1 MTFIDWWRKWLSVAS
16 YIFTTGIRDFAECW
30 LLCRVP
36 FVGHSA
42 KKALPSAVLGNVRH
56 SAKRALPSAE
66 HSAQNGTRQRQLC
79 RESNTRQRRLSVN
92 GRQRPSQSWRPL
104 VFAECHP
111 LALGKEDLY
120 RVPHSRHSA
129 KHTLPSV
136 IPGHSAKYIFIFFI
150 LSLEIFVVCSY
161 TI

>member
-1 MTFIDWWRKWLSVAS
+1 MVSSWLVFICYIYTFQLKRLQHNSREGPTILVCLQPGNWRQKFKMKQSSLADLQEYILLYVILYFS
-16 YIFTTGIRDFAECW
+16 YICHYHYYACLTTGIRDFAECW

-79 RESNTRQRRLSVN
+79 RESNTRQRRLSAN
-92 GRQRPSQSWRPL
+92 GRQRPSQS
-104 VFAECHP
+104 
-111 LALGKEDLY
+111 
-120 RVPHSRHSA
+120 
-129 KHTLPSV
+129 
-136 IPGHSAKYIFIFFI
+136 
-150 LSLEIFVVCSY
+150 
-161 TI
+161 